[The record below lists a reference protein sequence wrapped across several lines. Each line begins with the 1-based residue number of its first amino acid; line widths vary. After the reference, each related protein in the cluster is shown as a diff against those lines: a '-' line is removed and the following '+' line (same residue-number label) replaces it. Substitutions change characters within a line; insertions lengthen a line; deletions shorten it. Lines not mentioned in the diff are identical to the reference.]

1 MAKAFERIKKWEN
14 ELNICIRCGYCY
26 ENCHLVKLNNW
37 ESNSPRGKISL
48 LYGLLSGRLKP
59 SQQIAEKLF
68 ECFYCKNCSKN
79 CSAKVSVTDI
89 FTAAREDLVEHGFSA
104 EGVTAKVDQD
114 FCSTCGI
121 CVSVCKAEAIT
132 IDREKKQITLD
143 KVKCQGCG
151 SCIAAC
157 PSGIVSQKHGY
168 GITPSEL
175 SDQIDGILENSA
187 DGKPS
192 VIVFLCNWQVHP
204 GLHMSKMG
212 ELIEQKDLP
221 YGIIV
226 NVCAGRIGI
235 DLVLQALDRG
245 AWGVMVAA
253 CPFDE
258 CEHDGN
264 YKIKARIHML
274 KNMMQQIGINPQRV
288 KLDYFAR
295 TDGAKFLKSVNS
307 FMDEINPMG
316 PIKEAVQTIEAS

>member
-1 MAKAFERIKKWEN
+1 MGQAFERIKKWEN

-26 ENCHLVKLNNW
+26 ENCHLVKLDNW
-37 ESNSPRGKISL
+37 ETNSPRGKLCL
-48 LYGLLSGRLKP
+48 LYGLISGRLKP

-89 FTAAREDLVEHGFSA
+89 FTAAREDLVEQGFSA

-157 PSGIVSQKHGY
+157 PSGIISQKHGY
-168 GITPSEL
+168 GITASEMTG
-175 SDQIDGILENSA
+175 QIDTILKDAGE
-187 DGKPS
+187 DKPKI
-192 VIVFLCNWQVHP
+192 VVFLCNWQVHP
-204 GLHMSKMG
+204 GLHMSKMADS
-212 ELIEQKDLP
+212 IVQKEKE

-235 DLVLQALDRG
+235 DLILYALEQG
-245 AWGVMVAA
+245 AWGVMVGS
-253 CPFDE
+253 CPFEE

-264 YKIKARIHML
+264 YRIKARVHML
-274 KNMMQQIGINPQRV
+274 KNMMEQIGINPQRV

-295 TDGAKFLKSVNS
+295 TEGAKFVKSLNS
-307 FMDEINPMG
+307 FIDEIKALG
-316 PIKEAVQTIEAS
+316 PIKEEAKTVEVS

>member
-1 MAKAFERIKKWEN
+1 MAKNFERLKNWEN

-26 ENCHLVKLNNW
+26 ENCHLVKLSNW
-37 ESNSPRGKISL
+37 ESNSPRGKLSL

-59 SQQIAEKLF
+59 SDYITEKLF

-89 FTAAREDLVEHGFSA
+89 FSDARADLAEQGFA
-104 EGVTAKVDQD
+104 GEGVTAAIDAD

-132 IDREKKQITLD
+132 IDREKNQIILD

-168 GITPSEL
+168 GITPAEL
-175 SDQIDGILENSA
+175 SSQIEEILQRPIN
-187 DGKPS
+187 GNPKI
-192 VIVFLCNWQVHP
+192 VVFLCNWQVHP
-204 GLHMSKMG
+204 GLRLSKLA
-212 ELIEQKDLP
+212 EPTDAKLP
-221 YGIIV
+221 YGIII
-226 NVCAGRIGI
+226 NVCAGRLGS
-235 DLVLQALDRG
+235 DLIIQAFNQG

-253 CPFDE
+253 CPFEE

-264 YKIKARIHML
+264 YKTKARVHMMKQL
-274 KNMMQQIGINPQRV
+274 FREIGIDPNRL
-288 KLDYFAR
+288 KLDYFSR
-295 TDGAKFLKSVNS
+295 TDTAKFQKSLNS
-307 FMDEINPMG
+307 FVDEIKALG
-316 PIKEAVQTIEAS
+316 PVQERTATVAVS

>member
-1 MAKAFERIKKWEN
+1 MAKSFDRIKKWEN

-26 ENCHLVKLNNW
+26 ENCHLVKLDNW
-37 ESNSPRGKISL
+37 ESNSPRGKLTL
-48 LYGLLSGRLKP
+48 LYGLISGRLQP

-89 FTAAREDLVEHGFSA
+89 FTAAREDLVEQGFSA
-104 EGVTAKVDQD
+104 DGVTAKVDQD

-157 PSGIVSQKHGY
+157 PSGIITQKHGY

-175 SDQIDGILENSA
+175 TDQIDAILAEA
-187 DGKPS
+187 DEQKPK
-192 VIVFLCNWQVHP
+192 VVVFLCNWQVHP
-204 GLHMSKMG
+204 GLHLSKMAYSTR
-212 ELIEQKDLP
+212 QKDP
-221 YGIIV
+221 SHGIIV

-235 DLVLQALDRG
+235 DLVLYALEKG
-245 AWGVMVAA
+245 AWGVMVGA
-253 CPFDE
+253 CPFEE

-264 YKIKARIHML
+264 YKIKARIHILNNML
-274 KNMMQQIGINPQRV
+274 QQIGINPQRV

-295 TDGAKFLKSVNS
+295 TDAAKFSKSLSS
-307 FMDEINPMG
+307 FKAEITAMG
-316 PIKEAVQTIEAS
+316 PIKEATQTVKVA